1 MPGFGVAQ
9 HVPLSMQY
17 WVVAPQIV
25 TSEAHEPADLLPERQ
40 LSVPD
45 VLCPAGSHMSPKSN
59 KCEECE
65 DGVDFTSYPNR
76 LLSCFSCKTCDTDQ
90 NEKYPCN
97 RTMNTVCSCKDGTFR
112 TEGKPE
118 ACQKCQTE
126 CPAGKVMVSRCT
138 PWSDLKCVD
147 QESGTKATEQAPA
160 PGRPVTSSPRTLAS
174 PCPSIDSPHSTAS
187 YICAGIFGVLAVCV
201 ILAIWKYG
209 RQARVLCT
217 EALVRRLK
225 STSTRERLS
234 YEDPTA
240 SSSGCGQDPEQG
252 SGGPINLS
260 GTQRRSESQDNDHNE
275 DLNRRALQ
283 SSLASK
289 HETGAAGVS
298 KQSPEET
305 HCLLGPA
312 EAERSPVRRKLIPAS
327 GIDPIQAL
335 RKIFDQI
342 KDLNHNSW
350 VPFMRELGLPDNER
364 YLITSRN
371 KIDPLYEMLQK
382 WLSENGRQASINAL
396 LDALKEVGENLLRED
411 TEKYAVDS
419 GYFIYD
425 ECKMDSAVSSQ

>member
-45 VLCPAGSHMSPKSN
+45 VLCPA
-59 KCEECE
+59 
-65 DGVDFTSYPNR
+65 
-76 LLSCFSCKTCDTDQ
+76 DQ

-160 PGRPVTSSPRTLAS
+160 PGRP
-174 PCPSIDSPHSTAS
+174 
-187 YICAGIFGVLAVCV
+187 
-201 ILAIWKYG
+201 
-209 RQARVLCT
+209 
-217 EALVRRLK
+217 
-225 STSTRERLS
+225 
-234 YEDPTA
+234 
-240 SSSGCGQDPEQG
+240 
-252 SGGPINLS
+252 GPINLS

-305 HCLLGPA
+305 HCLLGQYRR
-312 EAERSPVRRKLIPAS
+312 RSWVAARDPPPGGAVLC
-327 GIDPIQAL
+327 IDVAPLGSTPTL